1 MSSFPASARSET
13 RRTAS
18 IDRSPTSD
26 EINRRRMRLVR
37 EALPPRAA
45 SVVPPATIP
54 ADAVLAWL
62 WQRLEPAELYE
73 YFHELAAIARRDGD
87 LELLH
92 LAEHRLDEN

>member
-1 MSSFPASARSET
+1 MSSLPASTLSET

-18 IDRSPTSD
+18 IDRSD
-26 EINRRRMRLVR
+26 ELHRRRMRLVR

-54 ADAVLAWL
+54 TDAVLAWL

-87 LELLH
+87 HELLH
-92 LAEHRLDEN
+92 LAKQRLDEN